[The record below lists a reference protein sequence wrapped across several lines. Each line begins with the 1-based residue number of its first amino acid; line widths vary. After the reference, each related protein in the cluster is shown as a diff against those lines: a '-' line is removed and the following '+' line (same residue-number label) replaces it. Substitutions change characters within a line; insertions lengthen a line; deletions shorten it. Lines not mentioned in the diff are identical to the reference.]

1 VRVRD
6 DQVLIS
12 DGPFA
17 ETKEQ
22 IAGYDVLEC
31 SSLAEAIEVAAKH
44 PVASFGAVEV
54 RPFGPDGWWRS
65 ADRREPGDSREF
77 LMIHRVDVTA
87 PVSPADNCTVPGSP
101 AAHDLQVWDTE
112 TEKQGV
118 KLAGGRLDSTAR
130 TVRVRD
136 GEMLVTDGPFAETKE
151 LVAGLNILS
160 CPTLA
165 EAAEIA
171 AQHPT
176 ARIGTLELRPF
187 AQDWRPGA
195 PPAASPAGTTPGTPA
210 PPPRTPRRCPA
221 RPPPAAPCPG
231 PPLPATPPDPRAPT
245 STAAA
250 RPAPRSIQETARP
263 GTATPSTPRR
273 SARGHPRD
281 WPAR

>member
-1 VRVRD
+1 MTYLLLICVPENVQLTPEEGAAVGPATDSWVAEMDGRGVRQEGQPLRPVREAAVVRVRD

-31 SSLAEAIEVAAKH
+31 SSLAEAVEVAAKH

-77 LMIHRVDVTA
+77 LMIHRVDETA
-87 PVSPADNCTVPGSP
+87 PVSPADNCTVPGST
-101 AAHDLQVWDTE
+101 AAHALQVWIAE

-118 KLAGGRLDSTAR
+118 MVGGGRLDSAAR

-187 AQDWRPGA
+187 A
-195 PPAASPAGTTPGTPA
+195 T
-210 PPPRTPRRCPA
+210 
-221 RPPPAAPCPG
+221 
-231 PPLPATPPDPRAPT
+231 
-245 STAAA
+245 
-250 RPAPRSIQETARP
+250 E
-263 GTATPSTPRR
+263 
-273 SARGHPRD
+273 
-281 WPAR
+281 